1 MRSPSDPSDGTELS
15 DLIGL
20 GERSHRKS
28 YYPELQQRLNDLERF
43 KAFVDYSHD
52 AIFLVEVPDAKIVDV
67 NESSCRQLGY
77 TREELLGRS
86 ILEISEL
93 ERDERASNLLQSRD
107 LGAGKR
113 LLAYSVM
120 CKADGTR
127 FLVEITLARMRFQER
142 AYVIAVARDVT
153 RRKQAEAALAERVEL
168 AELGAEVGKAFTMS
182 GSLDETLQHCAESLV
197 LHTGAAAGRI
207 WTVDPKDPMVLEIKA
222 SAGSSTRRDV
232 PHERKRVGEP
242 MIGRIASERRPYLT
256 NDVAKEPALADLSW
270 IEREGI
276 AAFAGHP
283 LLVGD
288 RLVGVVAL
296 FFRKPMTEAILSAI
310 ATVADEMAVGI
321 DRLRAVDALWESEM
335 QRTRMQAQ
343 LEFAARMQSYLLPTE
358 PPVSPGFDIAASCL
372 AAHQVGGDFY
382 DWQEISPGLL
392 TLTFG
397 DVMGKGMAA
406 AMLMATVKAALRA
419 VSRATSPLETL
430 QLAADSLLPDLER
443 SESFVTLVHA
453 QLDTSSRTLTFV
465 DCGHGLGFLRR
476 ADGKVEELHPRSL
489 PLGIF
494 SDGFQEGRLTFN
506 RGDVLVL
513 YSDGLTDALPE
524 DRRERT
530 VLADQLE
537 GAASAQEMVDRL
549 ITSVVADTQL
559 PLVDD
564 LTVLVVLAG

>member
-1 MRSPSDPSDGTELS
+1 MRNPSDPPDNSKLS

-52 AIFLVEVPDAKIVDV
+52 AIFLVEVPDAKIIDV
-67 NESSCRQLGY
+67 NESSCRQLDY
-77 TREELLGRS
+77 SREELLGRS
-86 ILEISEL
+86 VFAISEL
-93 ERDERASNLLQSRD
+93 GRDEQVKELMENREV
-107 LGAGKR
+107 GAGKR
-113 LLAYSVM
+113 LLTYSVLLRS
-120 CKADGTR
+120 DGTR
-127 FLVEITLARMRFQER
+127 FPVEITLAKMLFQET
-142 AYVIAVARDVT
+142 AYVIAVARDISK
-153 RRKQAEAALAERVEL
+153 RKEAEEALAERVEL
-168 AELGAEVGKAFTMS
+168 AELGADIGKALTMS

-207 WTVDPKDPMVLEIKA
+207 WTVDAKDPQVLEIKA
-222 SAGSSTRRDV
+222 SAGSSTRHDV

-242 MIGRIASERRPYLT
+242 MIGRIAAERRPYLA
-256 NDVAKEPALADLSW
+256 NDVTREPALADLSW
-270 IEREGI
+270 IEREEI

-296 FFRKPMTEAILSAI
+296 FFKKPMTEAVLSAI

-335 QRTRMQAQ
+335 QRARMQAQ
-343 LEFAARMQSYLLPTE
+343 LEFAARMQSYLLPTR
-358 PPVSPGFDIAASCL
+358 PPTAAGFDIAASCL

-419 VSRATSPLETL
+419 VSRATSPLEAL
-430 QLAADSLLPDLER
+430 HLAARSLHPDLER

-453 QLDTSSRTLTFV
+453 QLDVATRTLSFV

-476 ADGKVEELHPRSL
+476 AGGEVEELQPRCL

-494 SDGFQEGRLTFN
+494 SDVFQEGRLTFN
-506 RGDVLVL
+506 KGDALVL

-524 DRRERT
+524 DKRERT
-530 VLADQLE
+530 VLAKQLE
-537 GAASAQEMVDRL
+537 GAVSAQEMLDRL
-549 ITSVVADTQL
+549 NTMVVADTEL
-559 PLVDD
+559 PLEDD
-564 LTVLVVLAG
+564 LTVLVVLAK

>member
-1 MRSPSDPSDGTELS
+1 
-15 DLIGL
+15 
-20 GERSHRKS
+20 
-28 YYPELQQRLNDLERF
+28 
-43 KAFVDYSHD
+43 
-52 AIFLVEVPDAKIVDV
+52 
-67 NESSCRQLGY
+67 
-77 TREELLGRS
+77 
-86 ILEISEL
+86 
-93 ERDERASNLLQSRD
+93 
-107 LGAGKR
+107 
-113 LLAYSVM
+113 M